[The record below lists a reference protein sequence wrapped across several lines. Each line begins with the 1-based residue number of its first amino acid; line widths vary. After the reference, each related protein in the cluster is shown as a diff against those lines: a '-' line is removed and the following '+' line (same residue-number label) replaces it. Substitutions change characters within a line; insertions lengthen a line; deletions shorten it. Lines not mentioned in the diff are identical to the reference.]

1 MSLLNLLFV
10 LAMFAPQQSSTPTLP
25 SFAPKPP
32 ARAVYIDD
40 AASRKLLTA
49 TQANTCYTMRSY
61 RFRRQDGQAPVPAGM
76 TTCTRANVFQQRQ
89 VTSDPRGL
97 FVPLGMR
104 LTSRKRL
111 ILNRRFKEII

>member
-40 AASRKLLTA
+40 AASRKLLTE
-49 TQANTCYTMRSY
+49 TLANTCYTMRSY

-97 FVPLGMR
+97 FVPLGMKIDQPKAAD
-104 LTSRKRL
+104 SK
-111 ILNRRFKEII
+111 